1 MIDNI
6 KRGSM
11 TKKIMQFTKSELE
24 NELNTIKDWFDFD
37 EEFKNKFINQLSGL
51 GFTSPRK
58 EDVFNA
64 FKSFKPKG
72 THVLIIGQDPY
83 PEIKKACGLAFLH
96 NTEEYNKIDDSLK
109 NILSALDLSK
119 TSQSSIIYN
128 KSDFKKWASDNKVL
142 LLNTSLTYRAHPD
155 KGKPYKSKE
164 DENKRK
170 HETKMLKTAHQAL
183 WKPYIKSVISNL
195 VKTTSSLVVFLW
207 GEDAKST
214 FLDCVN
220 EKIIESKILI
230 LSTSHP
236 SNTGNAKGLG
246 FLKDAPRHFELC
258 NEFLKRN
265 NEKEIYW
272 KDLRKIYQG

>member
-1 MIDNI
+1 
-6 KRGSM
+6 M
-11 TKKIMQFTKSELE
+11 TKEIMQFTKTELE
-24 NELNTIKDWFDFD
+24 NELNTIKEWLDFD
-37 EEFKNKFINQLSGL
+37 EEFKNNFINQLSGL

-64 FKSFKPKG
+64 VKLFEPNE

-83 PEIKKACGLAFLH
+83 PEIKKTCGLAFLH
-96 NTEEYNKIDDSLK
+96 NTEEYDKIDDTLK
-109 NILSALDLSK
+109 NILSAVDSSK

-128 KSDFKKWASDNKVL
+128 KTDFKIDFKKWASDNKVL
-142 LLNTSLTYRAHPD
+142 LLNTSLTYRMHPD

-170 HETKMLKTAHQAL
+170 LETKFLKVAHQAL
-183 WKPYIKSVISNL
+183 WKPFIKSVISNL
-195 VKTTSSLVVFLW
+195 VKTTSTLVVFLW
-207 GEDAKST
+207 GEDAKNT
-214 FLDCVN
+214 FIDCVS

-246 FLKDAPRHFELC
+246 FLNDAPRHFELC

-265 NEKEIYW
+265 NKEEIYW